1 MDYKDYLDEAKK
13 KLGETDALKN
23 YREFY
28 ENAVKQI
35 KERRDNELAEIE
47 KAYRADLN
55 EASAQDRIL
64 AKNAEQFMASRGLAR
79 SGEAEQEYIDRSL
92 AFAKK
97 ASSLAEGRR
106 KSGDSARDSAESAIS
121 ALDKDYAEKTD
132 AENQRAYAEAAE
144 EAKTRYEADRE
155 DERYRRE
162 TESERAEREYNITL
176 ARIKAELAEA
186 AAQKEREFNAS
197 EAAKKREYEASEAE
211 KKRAY
216 EASEAEKKRRYELEK
231 AKASSSSQSSASGN
245 ESGGYVPKQTAA
257 QFAKQIVSNR
267 TASGTVKSVSEAE
280 AINDYL
286 KELESESGIDE
297 SYMRDLKLALGSY
310 GFFVPSQSDYKASE
324 IAAESQKTYK
334 TAYDKALASYKRAG
348 VSDADNMAKTAAQN
362 AQMQFCRS
370 KCETDGQFI
379 RCCRECGISDS
390 VITRF
395 IASNPPVK
403 SADAAENAVS
413 GAVNAAKAA
422 LGSKENVMK

>member
-35 KERRDNELAEIE
+35 KKRRDNELAEIE

-144 EAKTRYEADRE
+144 EAKTKYEADRE

-216 EASEAEKKRRYELEK
+216 ELEK
-231 AKASSSSQSSASGN
+231 AKASSSSQSSASGS

-286 KELESESGIDE
+286 KELENESGIDA

-334 TAYDKALASYKRAG
+334 AAYDKALASYKRAG

-395 IASNPPVK
+395 IASTPPVK
-403 SADAAENAVS
+403 NADAAENAVS